1 MWWTGENKSWAFISY
16 KHLNS
21 VNAACDAA
29 KTLRTPGDRRS
40 TPSPP
45 LPHIL
50 SSMPLAYPWGIQ
62 VDYTLFIV
70 HDPGT
75 GVLLRVR
82 KADIEQELFLNEQK
96 GSEGA
101 LASVWKRRAPLNE
114 DIMRI
119 REMVLRQ
126 YTPRSALPAAESL
139 PGTAPASSFFSF
151 V

>member
-1 MWWTGENKSWAFISY
+1 M
-16 KHLNS
+16 
-21 VNAACDAA
+21 
-29 KTLRTPGDRRS
+29 
-40 TPSPP
+40 
-45 LPHIL
+45 
-50 SSMPLAYPWGIQ
+50 
-62 VDYTLFIV
+62 
-70 HDPGT
+70 
-75 GVLLRVR
+75 LLRVR

-126 YTPRSALPAAESL
+126 YTPRSALAAAESL

-151 V
+151 LLRNMLKTGW